1 MFRCVYLCQLV
12 FPFVQ
17 KVDYVLVYSE
27 AEPGKENDEEEKTN
41 AETREKYE
49 ENLRKQGLLVEH
61 VNSTGNQVCPALIS
75 IFMLFGVWFV
85 LAKPWR
91 GRGGWD

>member
-1 MFRCVYLCQLV
+1 M

-27 AEPGKENDEEEKTN
+27 PEPDKENDEEEKTN

-61 VNSTGNQVCPALIS
+61 VNFTGDQVCPAFIS
-75 IFMLFGVWFV
+75 RFRLFCFRFV
-85 LAKPWR
+85 LAKPW
-91 GRGGWD
+91 